1 MSTEAATDP
10 TVLTPELID
19 RVRQLAPADKARLQL
34 LLADYGE
41 PEGTPE
47 EIRRLQNEETWR
59 RVDALVRGEMEVFTV
74 EETMVYLRSR
84 AWRTGPS

>member
-1 MSTEAATDP
+1 MNTEAATDP

-19 RVRQLAPADKARLQL
+19 RVRQLAPAEKARLQL
-34 LLADYGE
+34 LLGDEGE
-41 PEGTPE
+41 PEGTPGE
-47 EIRRLQNEETWR
+47 LRQLQNEETWR

-74 EETMVYLRSR
+74 EDTMAYLRSR